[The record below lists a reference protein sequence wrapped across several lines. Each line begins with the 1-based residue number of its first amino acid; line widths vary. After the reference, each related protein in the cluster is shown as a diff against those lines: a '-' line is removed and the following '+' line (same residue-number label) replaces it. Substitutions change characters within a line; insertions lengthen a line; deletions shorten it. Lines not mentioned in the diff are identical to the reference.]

1 MLRPLVVALA
11 LLLGLIACDRT
22 PAAAPP
28 ATPGPDLTSTTGL
41 ATPASPEPTPTDRA
55 APTLRYAIAEPAQLV
70 PMDAVSPEEKLVVD
84 TLFDSLT
91 RLGPNM
97 MARPSAATEWEASD
111 DARVWR
117 FTLRAGAAFHD
128 GSPVTSGDFAFAWSQ
143 AAATGRAGFLL
154 SDVEG
159 YADVA
164 AGAAETLAGVRAV
177 DDLRLEVRLSRPRGD
192 LPVIVAHPA
201 LAPLATAA
209 WQADEAAYR
218 RAPVGNGPFSAAE
231 DRAPRQFLRVQAFP
245 GWRNGERPAELDE
258 VLFQFLDAETAYLA
272 FQQDRLQV
280 GPLPREAL
288 DAAQAAYGTSVDG
301 YRGPGVLRGVTP
313 SVYFLGF
320 NVRQPPFDVP
330 DVRRAISLA
339 LDRDAMAAAVQGA
352 SAVPA
357 SSVTSPLIRTAP
369 AATCSACTQDRRA
382 ARQILAEH
390 GVTRL
395 EFTFNSDGG
404 HQEIANQVRRDLR
417 AVGVRSVRFSTPD
430 FDAYLDELRAGDAGF
445 FRFGWTPEH
454 PTPGDVLEPLFSSD
468 GTHNYAG
475 YADPGVDQLL
485 AEAGADTSAL
495 RRGVLYLLAERRVVS
510 RDQVVTPLFFYRHQ
524 LVVSPRVEGFVLDPM
539 GLANLEEVR
548 LAPPANA

>member
-1 MLRPLVVALA
+1 
-11 LLLGLIACDRT
+11 
-22 PAAAPP
+22 
-28 ATPGPDLTSTTGL
+28 
-41 ATPASPEPTPTDRA
+41 
-55 APTLRYAIAEPAQLV
+55 LRYAIAEPAQLV
-70 PMDAVSPEEKLVVD
+70 PIDAVSPEEKLVVD

-91 RLGPNM
+91 QLGPNLRP
-97 MARPSAATEWEASD
+97 RPSAATEWEASE

-143 AAATGRAGFLL
+143 AAATGKAGFLL

-159 YADVA
+159 YAEVA

-177 DDLRLEVRLSRPRGD
+177 DDLRLEVRLSRPRGAF
-192 LPVIVAHPA
+192 PTVVAHPA

-209 WQADEAAYR
+209 WQADERAYR

-231 DRAPRQFLRVQAFP
+231 DRVPRQFLRVQVFP
-245 GWRNGERPAELDE
+245 RWRNGEQPAELDE
-258 VLFQFLDAETAYLA
+258 VLFQFLDVETAYLA
-272 FQQDRLQV
+272 FQQDRLQI

-288 DAAQAAYGTSVDG
+288 DAARAAYGTSVDG
-301 YRGPGVLRGVTP
+301 YRGPGVLQGVTP

-320 NVRQPPFDVP
+320 NVNRPPFDEP
-330 DVRRAISLA
+330 EVRRAISLA

-369 AATCSACTQDRRA
+369 AATCSACTLDRGA
-382 ARQILAEH
+382 ARQILDEH
-390 GVTRL
+390 GITRL
-395 EFTFNSDGG
+395 EFTFNADGG
-404 HQEIANQVRRDLR
+404 HQGIANQVRRDLR
-417 AVGVRSVRFSTPD
+417 AVGVRVRFSAPD
-430 FDAYLDELRAGDAGF
+430 FDDYLAELEAGDAGF

-454 PTPGDVLEPLFSSD
+454 PMPGDVLEPLFSSD
-468 GTHNYAG
+468 GTHDYTG
-475 YADPGVDQLL
+475 YADPDVDRLL

-495 RRGVLYLLAERRVVS
+495 RRGVLYLLAEQRIVS

-524 LVVSPRVEGFVLDPM
+524 LVVSPRVDGFVLDPM
-539 GLANLEEVR
+539 GLANLEDVR
-548 LAPPANA
+548 MTPPG